1 MIHTKKQIEE
11 LVRKLMK
18 DIDRKYLDENE
29 IYIKFE
35 SNWKIPVINKIV
47 TNCWHVVVDV
57 QDDQF
62 NKDEPASILIYI
74 NDNTLNFEGYL
85 DCSMGRPIPLF
96 PTKDING
103 RFYLNRV

>member
-29 IYIKFE
+29 VYIKFE
-35 SNWKIPVINKIV
+35 SNWKIPVIDKIIP
-47 TNCWHVVVDV
+47 NCWHIAVDV

-62 NKDEPASILIYI
+62 NKSEPASILIYI
-74 NDNTLNFEGYL
+74 NDNTLNFECYL
-85 DCSMGRPIPLF
+85 DCSMGRPVPLL
-96 PTKDING
+96 PAKGIDG
-103 RFYLNRV
+103 KFYLNKI

>member
-18 DIDRKYLDENE
+18 DIDRNYLDENE

-85 DCSMGRPIPLF
+85 DCSMGQPIPLF

>member
-18 DIDRKYLDENE
+18 DINRKYLDKNE
-29 IYIKFE
+29 IFINFE
-35 SNWKIPVINKIV
+35 INYKIPIINKIIS
-47 TNCWHVVVDV
+47 NCWHVNVDV

-74 NDNTLNFEGYL
+74 NDDALNFEGYL
-85 DCSMGRPIPLF
+85 DCSMGRPIPLLPKKNSDGTF
-96 PTKDING
+96 HLDK
-103 RFYLNRV
+103 F